1 VAFSG
6 AVRTASP
13 HNRVKRNNDPALQSA
28 YPAMTI
34 RLLER
39 EFPTDRLPLLRWL
52 MFTGVTAFGFVIA
65 WHYGLFHL
73 MLASDKTYISAL
85 ITVLYVAIS
94 LHCLIRTA
102 VISRELDS
110 AQRVF
115 ALVSRGAPGFRVVG
129 SEVVTSDGVRLPP
142 GQVTGH
148 IRNLILKAGL
158 QGQHR
163 LDQTLLLR
171 GLADALRGPNQLG
184 AFASDA
190 LMKLGLLGTI
200 IGFILML
207 APIAGLDAADRASV
221 KSSMGLM
228 SDGMAVA
235 MYTTLTG
242 LVGSVLVQTQY
253 YMLDEAT
260 AKLFGLATDLT
271 EVFVV
276 SVLEREP
283 AASPEDGLR
292 PARAE
297 LRRTSPP

>member
-1 VAFSG
+1 M
-6 AVRTASP
+6 
-13 HNRVKRNNDPALQSA
+13 RV
-28 YPAMTI
+28 

-39 EFPTDRLPLLRWL
+39 ELPSDHLPLLRWL
-52 MFTGVTAFGFVIA
+52 IFTGVCAFGVVLA
-65 WHYGLFHL
+65 WQYGLFHL
-73 MLASDKTYISAL
+73 MLASDKTYISA
-85 ITVLYVAIS
+85 IIVVLYVAATA
-94 LHCLIRTA
+94 HCFVRTA
-102 VISRELDS
+102 AISRETDA

-115 ALVSRGAPGFRVVG
+115 SLVSRGTPDLRVVG
-129 SEVVTSDGVRLPP
+129 PEVVTADGTRLPA
-142 GQVTGH
+142 GQITAH

-158 QGQHR
+158 QEHHR

-190 LMKLGLLGTI
+190 LLKLGLLGTV

-242 LVGSVLVQTQY
+242 LIGSILLQTQY

-276 SVLEREP
+276 SVLERQP
-283 AASPEDGLR
+283 NG
-292 PARAE
+292 
-297 LRRTSPP
+297 

>member
-1 VAFSG
+1 
-6 AVRTASP
+6 
-13 HNRVKRNNDPALQSA
+13 
-28 YPAMTI
+28 MTI

-102 VISRELDS
+102 AISRELDS

-115 ALVSRGAPGFRVVG
+115 ALVSRGTPGFRVVG

-158 QGQHR
+158 QGPHR

-283 AASPEDGLR
+283 AASLHPASPEDGLR
-292 PARAE
+292 PARVE

>member
-1 VAFSG
+1 MTMAI
-6 AVRTASP
+6 
-13 HNRVKRNNDPALQSA
+13 RV
-28 YPAMTI
+28 
-34 RLLER
+34 LER
-39 EFPTDRLPLLRWL
+39 DFPHDHLPLLRW
-52 MFTGVTAFGFVIA
+52 MIFTGVTVFGFVLA
-65 WHYGLFHL
+65 WHFGLIHL
-73 MLASDKTYISAL
+73 MLASDKTHISA
-85 ITVLYVAIS
+85 IIGVLYIATCA
-94 LHCLIRTA
+94 HCFMRTA

-115 ALVSRGAPGFRVVG
+115 ALVSRGGAAGFRVAGEDVLTG
-129 SEVVTSDGVRLPP
+129 DGARLPS
-142 GQVTGH
+142 GQVTSH

-158 QGQHR
+158 QGRQHR

-171 GLADALRGPNQLG
+171 GLADSLRGPNQLG
-184 AFASDA
+184 SFASDA

-207 APIAGLDAADRASV
+207 APIAGLDSADRASV

-235 MYTTLTG
+235 MYTTLSG
-242 LVGSVLVQTQY
+242 LVGSILVQTQY

-276 SVLEREP
+276 SVLEREQ
-283 AASPEDGLR
+283 DGQLR
-292 PARAE
+292 
-297 LRRTSPP
+297 

>member
-1 VAFSG
+1 
-6 AVRTASP
+6 
-13 HNRVKRNNDPALQSA
+13 
-28 YPAMTI
+28 MTI
-34 RLLER
+34 RLWER
-39 EFPTDRLPLLRWL
+39 EFPTDHLPLLRWL
-52 MFTGVTAFGFVIA
+52 MFTGVSAFGFVLA

-73 MLASDKTYISAL
+73 MLASDKTYISAI

-94 LHCLIRTA
+94 LHCLARTA
-102 VISRELDS
+102 TISRELDS

-115 ALVSRGAPGFRVVG
+115 ALVSRGTPSFRVLG
-129 SEVVTSDGVRLPP
+129 PDVVTGDGTRLPL
-142 GQVTGH
+142 GQVTAH

-158 QGQHR
+158 QGHHR

-184 AFASDA
+184 PFASDA

-242 LVGSVLVQTQY
+242 LIGSILVQTQY

-260 AKLFGLATDLT
+260 AKVFGLATDLT

-276 SVLEREP
+276 SVLEQEP
-283 AASPEDGLR
+283 PEDGLR
-292 PARAE
+292 PARVE